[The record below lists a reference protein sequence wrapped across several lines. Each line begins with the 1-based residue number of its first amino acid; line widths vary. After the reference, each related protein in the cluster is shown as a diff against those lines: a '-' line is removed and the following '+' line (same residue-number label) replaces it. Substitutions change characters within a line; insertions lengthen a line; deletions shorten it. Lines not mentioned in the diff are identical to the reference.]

1 MKLTEKE
8 VINTAWPQFH
18 SELHHSQFVVVVGV
32 SIWHKIA
39 AFVVDFM
46 NVPSISPPVV
56 AFVMVQ
62 NFSLTLRVIGILEP
76 LSYLQVVTFHVPQL

>member
-8 VINTAWPQFH
+8 VINTAWPQFD
-18 SELHHSQFVVVVGV
+18 SELHHTQVVVVVGV
-32 SIWHKIA
+32 PIWHEITA
-39 AFVVDFM
+39 SVVDFM

-62 NFSLTLRVIGILEP
+62 NSSLTLRVIRILEP

>member
-18 SELHHSQFVVVVGV
+18 SELHHWQVVAVGV
-32 SIWHKIA
+32 PIWHEITA
-39 AFVVDFM
+39 SVVDFM

-62 NFSLTLRVIGILEP
+62 NFSLTLRVIRILEP
-76 LSYLQVVTFHVPQL
+76 ISYLQVVTFHVPQL

>member
-8 VINTAWPQFH
+8 VIHTAWPQFH
-18 SELHHSQFVVVVGV
+18 SELHHSRIVVGV
-32 SIWHKIA
+32 GVPIWHEIT

-46 NVPSISPPVV
+46 NVPKASPPVV

-62 NFSLTLRVIGILEP
+62 NFGLTLRVIRILEP